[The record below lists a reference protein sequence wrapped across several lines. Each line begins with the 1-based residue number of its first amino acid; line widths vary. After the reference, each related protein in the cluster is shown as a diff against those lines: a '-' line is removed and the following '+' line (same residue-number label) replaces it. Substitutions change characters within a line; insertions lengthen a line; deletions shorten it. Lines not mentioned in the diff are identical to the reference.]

1 MHLPKK
7 YTLAKA
13 KEKYE
18 KVSSS
23 NIKGCT
29 SQIQTTLAM
38 KRRNM
43 RKQMVKHCLINSV
56 QRKGIISYLQM
67 QPSKRFSTFPFVVF
81 QGSWGK

>member
-38 KRRNM
+38 KRRNL
-43 RKQMVKHCLINSV
+43 RKQMVKQCTEERDHILVTNAT
-56 QRKGIISYLQM
+56 
-67 QPSKRFSTFPFVVF
+67 SKRFSIFPFVVF
-81 QGSWGK
+81 QGIWGK